1 MGLTPDE
8 GFSPNGDIGAQ
19 GPYIQSKRR
28 EKYLAY
34 AYELIKKDNAYYCF
48 CDADALEKQK
58 QEARKN
64 KQPLMYSGQC
74 RDIDKKTAESRVAA
88 GELNVIR
95 LKTPNEGNIKM
106 NDLIRGEIEI
116 GWDQVDDQVL
126 IKSDGYPTYHL
137 AATCDD
143 HDMEISHVIRGE
155 EWISSLPKHV
165 YIYAC
170 FGWEMPEFAHLP
182 LLLNPDMSK
191 LSKRQ
196 GDVAVVDFLKKG
208 YVPDALINFVALLGW
223 NPSADREIYALD
235 ELVGQFDVT
244 KVNKGGAVFNI
255 EKLNWMNGQYIKK
268 MEHDAYSDMAEPFL
282 KNFPGEPEQKLRA
295 AMIFQDRICVMSEL
309 DELVKDLL
317 CGCEEYPAE
326 RLVWKKSTSEE
337 AKERLSGIRTFI
349 ESWREGDFESIEEI
363 EKKIKAFIKDKGWGN
378 GDTLWPLR
386 VALSG
391 QEKSPS
397 PFEYIFVFR
406 KEECIRRIDA
416 GLQTLA

>member
-1 MGLTPDE
+1 
-8 GFSPNGDIGAQ
+8 
-19 GPYIQSKRR
+19 
-28 EKYLAY
+28 
-34 AYELIKKDNAYYCF
+34 
-48 CDADALEKQK
+48 
-58 QEARKN
+58 
-64 KQPLMYSGQC
+64 
-74 RDIDKKTAESRVAA
+74 
-88 GELNVIR
+88 
-95 LKTPNEGNIKM
+95 
-106 NDLIRGEIEI
+106 
-116 GWDQVDDQVL
+116 
-126 IKSDGYPTYHL
+126 
-137 AATCDD
+137 
-143 HDMEISHVIRGE
+143 
-155 EWISSLPKHV
+155 
-165 YIYAC
+165 
-170 FGWEMPEFAHLP
+170 
-182 LLLNPDMSK
+182 
-191 LSKRQ
+191 
-196 GDVAVVDFLKKG
+196 
-208 YVPDALINFVALLGW
+208 
-223 NPSADREIYALD
+223 
-235 ELVGQFDVT
+235 
-244 KVNKGGAVFNI
+244 
-255 EKLNWMNGQYIKK
+255 
-268 MEHDAYSDMAEPFL
+268 MAEPFL